1 MRCLVTGAS
10 GFIGSN
16 LVKTLLEQNH
26 YVIGIDIDKDKMELL
41 SNMFDLMKNDK
52 YKNFKIIWDDINNI
66 QDHSHELKGI
76 EKIYHLAASADIKKS
91 FKFPTMDL
99 DNNVMGTSAVLEFM
113 RIKDI
118 KDLIFA
124 SSSSIYGETSEVPT
138 PEDVGNIKPI
148 SLYGASKL
156 ANEAFINA
164 YAHLYGIKAWIFR
177 FANVVGRNMHRGV
190 IHDFYY
196 RLQQNP
202 KHLEILGDGMQ
213 EKSFFDVDDC
223 VNGLLYIPENGY
235 DNLST
240 DVYNL
245 GNHDTIHVKEL
256 ADIVCDEMGLHP
268 SFSYTGGDR
277 GWKGD
282 TPYTI
287 LSIEKALDTGWEPR
301 YNCEE
306 AIRRTVRWFKEK

>member
-1 MRCLVTGAS
+1 MEED
-10 GFIGSN
+10 
-16 LVKTLLEQNH
+16 KT
-26 YVIGIDIDKDKMELL
+26 D
-41 SNMFDLMKNDK
+41 
-52 YKNFKIIWDDINNI
+52 NFEMIWDDINNI
-66 QDHSHELKGI
+66 QNHSLKGI
-76 EKIYHLAASADIKKS
+76 EKVYHLAASADIRKS
-91 FKFPTMDL
+91 YKNPTMDL

-118 KDLIFA
+118 KDLIFS

-164 YAHLYGIKAWIFR
+164 YAHLYGIKAWMFR

-223 VNGLLYIPENGY
+223 VEGLLNIPENGY
-235 DNLST
+235 DNFST
-240 DVYNL
+240 EVYNL
-245 GNHDTIHVKEL
+245 GNYETIHVKEL
-256 ADIVCDEMGLHP
+256 ADIVCEEMGVNP
-268 SFSYTGGDR
+268 TFSFTGGDR

-287 LSIEKALDTGWEPR
+287 LAIEKALDTGWEPR

-306 AIRRTVRWFKEK
+306 AIKRTVKWLMES

>member
-1 MRCLVTGAS
+1 VRALVTGAS

-16 LVKTLLEQNH
+16 LVKRLLEDGH
-26 YVIGIDIDKDKMELL
+26 YVIGIDIDKEKEDLLNNIFDSMEEDKT
-41 SNMFDLMKNDK
+41 D
-52 YKNFKIIWDDINNI
+52 NFEMIWDDINNI
-66 QDHSHELKGI
+66 QNHSLKGI
-76 EKIYHLAASADIKKS
+76 EKVYHLAASADIRKS
-91 FKFPTMDL
+91 YKHPTMDL
-99 DNNVMGTSAVLEFM
+99 NNNVMGTSAILEFM

-118 KDLIFA
+118 KDLIFS

-164 YAHLYGIKAWIFR
+164 YAHLYGIKAWMFR

-202 KHLEILGDGMQ
+202 THLEILGDGMQ

-223 VNGLLYIPENGY
+223 VEGLLYIPENGY
-235 DNLST
+235 ENFST
-240 DVYNL
+240 EVYNL
-245 GNHDTIHVKEL
+245 GNYETIHIKEL
-256 ADIVCDEMGLHP
+256 ADIVCEEMGINP
-268 SFSYTGGDR
+268 TFSFTGGDR

-287 LSIEKALDTGWEPR
+287 LAIEKALDTGWEPR

-306 AIRRTVRWFKEK
+306 AIKRTVKWLMER

>member
-1 MRCLVTGAS
+1 MRALVTGAS

-16 LVKTLLEQNH
+16 LVKRLLEDGH
-26 YVIGIDIDKDKMELL
+26 YVIGIDIDKEKEDLLNNIFDSMEEDKT
-41 SNMFDLMKNDK
+41 D
-52 YKNFKIIWDDINNI
+52 NFEMIWDDINNI
-66 QDHSHELKGI
+66 QNHSLKGI
-76 EKIYHLAASADIKKS
+76 EKVYHLAASADIRKS
-91 FKFPTMDL
+91 YKHPTMDL
-99 DNNVMGTSAVLEFM
+99 NNNVMGTSAILEFM

-118 KDLIFA
+118 KDLIFS

-164 YAHLYGIKAWIFR
+164 YAHLYGIKAWMFR

-202 KHLEILGDGMQ
+202 THLEILGDGMQ

-223 VNGLLYIPENGY
+223 VEGLLYIPENGY
-235 DNLST
+235 ENFST
-240 DVYNL
+240 EVYNL
-245 GNHDTIHVKEL
+245 GNYETIHIKEL
-256 ADIVCDEMGLHP
+256 ADIVCEEMGINP
-268 SFSYTGGDR
+268 TFSFTGGDR

-287 LSIEKALDTGWEPR
+287 LAIEKALDTGWEPR

-306 AIRRTVRWFKEK
+306 AIKRTVKWLMER